1 VVAIETKFPKIK
13 SSVTEVLETCNE
25 NTKCLQSFNSTIF
38 EFMKHMQVVQVATG
52 SPNGKVISI
61 ANGTNPLD
69 MLENTNV
76 HANKGKNLALEF
88 DISSA

>member
-1 VVAIETKFPKIK
+1 
-13 SSVTEVLETCNE
+13 
-25 NTKCLQSFNSTIF
+25 
-38 EFMKHMQVVQVATG
+38 MKHMQVVQVATG